1 MSKRYEIWTTRWT
14 LAVLLLG
21 LLARPVFPVEPDE
34 MLENVELEAR
44 AQEISRQLR
53 CLVCRNENI
62 DSSNADLAADLRIL
76 VRERLTAG
84 DSDQQVLDYVVDR
97 FGEYVLLKPE
107 KGGSNLILWLA
118 GPAAL
123 VGGGVL
129 AAVVVRRN
137 RRTKQLQSLSEKEL
151 DRLQQLTRD

>member
-137 RRTKQLQSLSEKEL
+137 RRTRQLQSLSEKEL

>member
-1 MSKRYEIWTTRWT
+1 MNRRSGNWTIRWT

-21 LLARPVFPVEPDE
+21 LLARPAFPVEPDE

-62 DSSNADLAADLRIL
+62 DSSNADLAGDLRKL

-97 FGEYVLLKPE
+97 FGEYVLLKPG

-129 AAVVVRRN
+129 AAVIVRRN
-137 RRTKQLQSLSEKEL
+137 RRMKPLQSLSEQES
-151 DRLQQLTRD
+151 DRLRQLTGE

>member
-1 MSKRYEIWTTRWT
+1 MTRWT
-14 LAVLLLG
+14 VAVLLLG
-21 LLARPVFPVEPDE
+21 LLARPAIPVEPNE
-34 MLENVELEAR
+34 MLEDAELEAR

-97 FGEYVLLKPE
+97 FGEYVLLKPG

-118 GPAAL
+118 GPVAL
-123 VGGGVL
+123 VGGGVM
-129 AAVVVRRN
+129 AAVIVRRN
-137 RRTKQLQSLSEKEL
+137 RRMKPLQSLSEQES
-151 DRLQQLTRD
+151 DRLRQLTGE

>member
-1 MSKRYEIWTTRWT
+1 MTRWT

-21 LLARPVFPVEPDE
+21 LLARPAIPVEPDE
-34 MLENVELEAR
+34 MLEDVELEAR

-84 DSDQQVLDYVVDR
+84 DSNQQVLDYIVDR
-97 FGEYVLLKPE
+97 FGEYVLLKPG

-118 GPAAL
+118 GPVAL
-123 VGGGVL
+123 FGGGVL
-129 AAVVVRRN
+129 AAVIVRRS
-137 RRTKQLQSLSEKEL
+137 RRMKPLQSLSERESE
-151 DRLQQLTRD
+151 RLRHLTRE

>member
-1 MSKRYEIWTTRWT
+1 MIRWT

-21 LLARPVFPVEPDE
+21 LVASPAIPVEPDE
-34 MLENVELEAR
+34 MLEDVELEAR

-53 CLVCRNENI
+53 CLVCRNESI
-62 DSSNADLAADLRIL
+62 DSSNADLAADLRKL

-97 FGEYVLLKPE
+97 FGEYVLLKPG

-123 VGGGVL
+123 VVGGVL
-129 AAVVVRRN
+129 AAVIVRRN
-137 RRTKQLQSLSEKEL
+137 RRIKPLQSLSEQEM
-151 DRLQQLTRD
+151 DRLRQLTGE

>member
-1 MSKRYEIWTTRWT
+1 MTRRNGNWMIRWT

-21 LLARPVFPVEPDE
+21 LVASPAIPVEPDE
-34 MLENVELEAR
+34 MLEDVELEAR

-53 CLVCRNENI
+53 CLVCRNESI
-62 DSSNADLAADLRIL
+62 DSSNADLAADLRKL

-97 FGEYVLLKPE
+97 FGEYVLLKPG

-129 AAVVVRRN
+129 AAVIVRRN
-137 RRTKQLQSLSEKEL
+137 RRMKPLQSLSEQEM
-151 DRLQQLTRD
+151 DRLRQLTGE

>member
-1 MSKRYEIWTTRWT
+1 MKRRNGNWTTRWT

-21 LLARPVFPVEPDE
+21 MLARPAIPVEPDE
-34 MLENVELEAR
+34 MLEDVELEAR

-62 DSSNADLAADLRIL
+62 DSSNADLAADLRLL

-97 FGEYVLLKPE
+97 FGEYVLLKPG

-123 VGGGVL
+123 VGGGIV
-129 AAVVVRRN
+129 AAVFVRRN
-137 RRTKQLQSLSEKEL
+137 RRMKPLQSLSEQEL
-151 DRLQQLTRD
+151 DRLRQLDGE

>member
-1 MSKRYEIWTTRWT
+1 MTRRNGNRMTRWT
-14 LAVLLLG
+14 VAVLLLG
-21 LLARPVFPVEPDE
+21 LLARPAIPVEPNE
-34 MLENVELEAR
+34 MLEDAELEAR

-97 FGEYVLLKPE
+97 FGEYVLLKPG

-118 GPAAL
+118 GPVAL
-123 VGGGVL
+123 VGGGVM
-129 AAVVVRRN
+129 AAVIVRRN
-137 RRTKQLQSLSEKEL
+137 RRMKPLQSLSEQES
-151 DRLQQLTRD
+151 DRLRQLTGE

>member
-1 MSKRYEIWTTRWT
+1 MNRRSGNWTTRWT

-21 LLARPVFPVEPDE
+21 LLARPAFPVEPDE

-62 DSSNADLAADLRIL
+62 DSSNADLAGDLRKL

-97 FGEYVLLKPE
+97 FGEYVLLMPG

-129 AAVVVRRN
+129 AAVIVRRN
-137 RRTKQLQSLSEKEL
+137 RRMKPLQSLSELES
-151 DRLQQLTRD
+151 DRLRQLTGE

>member
-137 RRTKQLQSLSEKEL
+137 RRTRQLRSLSEKEL

>member
-1 MSKRYEIWTTRWT
+1 MNRRSGNWTTRWT

-21 LLARPVFPVEPDE
+21 LLARPAFPVEPDE

-62 DSSNADLAADLRIL
+62 DSSNADLAGDLRKL

-97 FGEYVLLKPE
+97 FGEYVLLKPG

-129 AAVVVRRN
+129 AAVIVRRN
-137 RRTKQLQSLSEKEL
+137 RRMKPLQSLSEQES
-151 DRLQQLTRD
+151 DRLRQLTGE

>member
-1 MSKRYEIWTTRWT
+1 MTRRNGNWMIRWT

-21 LLARPVFPVEPDE
+21 LVASPAIPVEPDE
-34 MLENVELEAR
+34 MLEDVELEAR

-53 CLVCRNENI
+53 CLVCRNESI
-62 DSSNADLAADLRIL
+62 DSSNADLAADLRKL

-97 FGEYVLLKPE
+97 FGEYVLLKPG

-123 VGGGVL
+123 VVGGVL
-129 AAVVVRRN
+129 AAVIVRRN
-137 RRTKQLQSLSEKEL
+137 RRIKPLQSLSEQEM
-151 DRLQQLTRD
+151 DRLRQLTGE